1 MEQLLELTEQVQT
14 THFWFQGFR
23 RFMAPV
29 FASVA
34 AGRTDLRILDCGC
47 GTGHN
52 VPLLQPYGEVYGF
65 DLVLAG
71 LALAKSRTRALVC
84 ADTVRVPFADR
95 SFDLVT
101 SFDMLQSVPDED
113 EALREMARVLE
124 PGGALVFTA
133 AAIDVL
139 RGDHSRAWKEVRRY
153 TRSSARAAVEK
164 AGLRVERVS
173 YLFGTLVP
181 LILTARL
188 AQRATRMFHHAS
200 ATRTDLGVPAA
211 PLNAA
216 LAALLRAEGAIA
228 SRVSLPFGSSV
239 LVVARKP

>member
-1 MEQLLELTEQVQT
+1 MEQLLELTEQVQS

-34 AGRTDLRILDCGC
+34 GGRTDLRILDCGC

-52 VPLLQPYGEVYGF
+52 VPMLQPYGEVYGF
-65 DLVLAG
+65 DLTFGG
-71 LALAKSRTRALVC
+71 LARAKSRTRALVC

-101 SFDMLQSVPDED
+101 SFDMLQSVPDD
-113 EALREMARVLE
+113 GEALREMARVLE

-133 AAIDVL
+133 AAMDIL
-139 RGDHSRAWKEVRRY
+139 RGDHSEAWKEVRRY
-153 TRSSARAAVEK
+153 TRSSARAATEK

-173 YLFGTLVP
+173 YLFGTLAP

-188 AQRATRMFHHAS
+188 AQRVRRLSHDTS
-200 ATRTDLGVPAA
+200 TTRTDLGVPAA
-211 PLNAA
+211 PVNAA
-216 LAALLRAEGAIA
+216 LAALLRAEAA
-228 SRVSLPFGSSV
+228 LAPRFSLPFGSSV